1 MKASEIR
8 ALTDEE
14 IRQKLDEAYETLF
27 NLRFQ
32 RVVGQLENTARL
44 REVRRDIARLKTI
57 LRERELEAELA
68 AMEAATETEEEM

>member
-1 MKASEIR
+1 MEARDIR
-8 ALTDEE
+8 VLVDNE
-14 IRQKLDEAYETLF
+14 IRQKLDESDETLF

-57 LRERELEAELA
+57 LRERELAAVEEL
-68 AMEAATETEEEM
+68 

>member
-1 MKASEIR
+1 MEARDIR
-8 ALTDEE
+8 VLVDNE
-14 IRQKLDEAYETLF
+14 IRQKLDESFETLF

-57 LRERELEAELA
+57 LRERELAAVEEL
-68 AMEAATETEEEM
+68 

>member
-1 MKASEIR
+1 MDAQEIR
-8 ALTDEE
+8 TLSTDE
-14 IRQKLDEAYETLF
+14 IKSRLDEAYGTMF

-57 LRERELEAELA
+57 LRERELAGVEA
-68 AMEAATETEEEM
+68 M

>member
-1 MKASEIR
+1 MDAREIR
-8 ALTDEE
+8 ALTDGEV
-14 IRQKLDEAYETLF
+14 RQQLDESYETLF

-57 LRERELEAELA
+57 LRERELA
-68 AMEAATETEEEM
+68 ALWEGM

>member
-1 MKASEIR
+1 MEARDIR
-8 ALTDEE
+8 VLVDNE
-14 IRQKLDEAYETLF
+14 IRQRLDESFETLF

-57 LRERELEAELA
+57 LRERELAAVEEL
-68 AMEAATETEEEM
+68 

>member
-1 MKASEIR
+1 MMKAREIR

-57 LRERELEAELA
+57 LRERELA
-68 AMEAATETEEEM
+68 AWEEEET

>member
-1 MKASEIR
+1 MEAREIR
-8 ALTDEE
+8 ALVDNE
-14 IRQKLDEAYETLF
+14 IRQRLDESYETLF

-57 LRERELEAELA
+57 LRERELA
-68 AMEAATETEEEM
+68 AVEGL

>member
-1 MKASEIR
+1 MEARDIR
-8 ALTDEE
+8 VLVDNE
-14 IRQKLDEAYETLF
+14 IRQKLDESYETLF

-57 LRERELEAELA
+57 LRERELAAVEEL
-68 AMEAATETEEEM
+68 

>member
-1 MKASEIR
+1 MEARDIR
-8 ALTDEE
+8 VLVDDE
-14 IRQKLDEAYETLF
+14 IRQRLDESYETLF

-57 LRERELEAELA
+57 LRERELA
-68 AMEAATETEEEM
+68 AVEEV

>member
-1 MKASEIR
+1 MEAREIR

-57 LRERELEAELA
+57 LREREL
-68 AMEAATETEEEM
+68 AATRAGM

>member
-1 MKASEIR
+1 MEAREIR

-57 LRERELEAELA
+57 LRERELA
-68 AMEAATETEEEM
+68 AMREGM